1 MSEQA
6 FDFDAALI
14 ETFVDDMRVRVVTPQ
29 ERVHI
34 ASYLE
39 ALAAAYLQMQKRLS
53 EQVTWQPLHTAPQGQ
68 LLLIA
73 CSGLGSHKVSIA
85 CRDSAAKQ
93 GRVGSGTGFVR
104 QDGTPLPPEW
114 RPTSWMPLPTP
125 PAHDKGEPKP

>member
-1 MSEQA
+1 MSDEQTFA
-6 FDFDAALI
+6 IDTALI
-14 ETFVDDMRVRVVTPQ
+14 ETFVEDLRVRVVTPQ

-39 ALAAAYLQMQKRLS
+39 ALAAAYLQMQKKLAAK
-53 EQVTWQPLHTAPQGQ
+53 ENWQSLETAPRGQ

-85 CRDSAAKQ
+85 CRDNAAKQ
-93 GRVGSGTGFVR
+93 GRVGSGTGFIR

-114 RPTSWMPLPTP
+114 HPTHWRPLPAP
-125 PAHDKGEPKP
+125 PAAQEQP

>member
-1 MSEQA
+1 MSDEQTFA
-6 FDFDAALI
+6 IDTALI
-14 ETFVDDMRVRVVTPQ
+14 ETFVEDLRVRVVTPQ

-39 ALAAAYLQMQKRLS
+39 ALAAAYLQMQKRLV
-53 EQVTWQPLHTAPQGQ
+53 EQATWQPLHTAPHGQ

-114 RPTSWMPLPTP
+114 RPTSWMPLPAP
-125 PAHDKGEPKP
+125 PSAQDPRP